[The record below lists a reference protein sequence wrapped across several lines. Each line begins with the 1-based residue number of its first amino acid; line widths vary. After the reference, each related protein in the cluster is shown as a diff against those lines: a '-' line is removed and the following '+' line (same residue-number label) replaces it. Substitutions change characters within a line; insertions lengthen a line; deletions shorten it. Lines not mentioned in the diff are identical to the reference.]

1 MDRDADFSAYAGAR
15 WRARRRR
22 RRTTAVMS
30 AAVVLIGGFGVAT
43 QLARSDRPGA
53 PDHGEE
59 RVADTGAPDG
69 YRLVGI
75 GRVAIAVPATWAT
88 DAAGCNTPTRDTAFF
103 PWPQDCVIPG
113 PDHQVS
119 SVAIT
124 RGGFTQ
130 TGPPLRALRPADRLR
145 GATGHDVVE
154 SIMVC
159 QTTPAGPCT
168 RTVGVPDLHAY
179 FSITIAGDGADP
191 TGQLET
197 IRSSLL
203 VLPADQRAVPS
214 VEGVSMSVDDA
225 RAVLEEAGFDVAVRE
240 PPCPTIAYCGAG
252 SVAGTD
258 PEAGSIL
265 PVGATVV
272 LSVNT

>member
-1 MDRDADFSAYAGAR
+1 M
-15 WRARRRR
+15 
-22 RRTTAVMS
+22 RRTTA
-30 AAVVLIGGFGVAT
+30 
-43 QLARSDRPGA
+43 RSESPT
-53 PDHGEE
+53 PEP
-59 RVADTGAPDG
+59 PDG

-124 RGGFTQ
+124 SGEFTE
-130 TGPPLRALRPADRLR
+130 TGLHLAALDPAPPVE
-145 GATGHDVVE
+145 GHRVVE
-154 SIMVC
+154 SVGVC
-159 QTTPAGPCT
+159 ATSLNGACAQSF
-168 RTVGVPDLHAY
+168 GVPDLHAY
-179 FSITIAGDGADP
+179 FVVTIAGDEDDP
-191 TGQLET
+191 IGQLET
-197 IRSSLL
+197 IRSSLRI
-203 VLPADQRAVPS
+203 LPEDQRAVPS

-225 RAVLEEAGFDVAVRE
+225 RAVLEEAGFDVAVRDL
-240 PPCPTIAYCGAG
+240 PCPTIAYCGAG

-258 PEAGSIL
+258 PAAGSIL